1 MLKPCSPSAAA
12 AQLSSEGVA
21 WVRGALAADVAAEL
35 HAAAAERFAEV
46 LRAVIVRSV
55 VQQRDGLAPAPVRY
69 AEVVERDGGR
79 FDARHRMAE
88 APFADLLGAGGA
100 LAALR
105 EPLRRALGGEVAVVA
120 SGLVVATSREGWAEV
135 CDDDG
140 HWDGF
145 GAQSWHADGPN
156 LFTADGEAGARDDT
170 LPAHAINVFVPLV
183 ALGVNGATEFALGS
197 HRRGFDRSPARAAPR
212 CALGDAVLFDYRTW
226 HRGLANESDAD
237 RPVLYLVVARPWW
250 RDDRNDPTNNPA
262 SIFGE
267 AAARAAPPARVRL
280 DLDEVAAAPAG
291 DEAPP
296 SKRPRTR
303 SGS

>member
-21 WVRGALAADVAAEL
+21 WVRGALATDVAAEL

-79 FDARHRMAE
+79 FDVRHRMAE
-88 APFADLLGAGGA
+88 APFGADLLGAGGA

-135 CDDDG
+135 CDDDDG
-140 HWDGF
+140 WDGF

-183 ALGVNGATEFALGS
+183 ALGENGATEFALGS

-280 DLDEVAAAPAG
+280 DLDEVAAAPAT
-291 DEAPP
+291 
-296 SKRPRTR
+296 KRPRTR

>member
-21 WVRGALAADVAAEL
+21 WVRGALATDVDAEL
-35 HAAAAERFAEV
+35 NAAAAERFAVV

-88 APFADLLGAGGA
+88 APPDLLGADGA

-135 CDDDG
+135 CDDDDG
-140 HWDGF
+140 WDGF
-145 GAQSWHADGPN
+145 GAQSWHADGPH

-280 DLDEVAAAPAG
+280 DLDEVAAAPAT
-291 DEAPP
+291 
-296 SKRPRTR
+296 KRPRTR